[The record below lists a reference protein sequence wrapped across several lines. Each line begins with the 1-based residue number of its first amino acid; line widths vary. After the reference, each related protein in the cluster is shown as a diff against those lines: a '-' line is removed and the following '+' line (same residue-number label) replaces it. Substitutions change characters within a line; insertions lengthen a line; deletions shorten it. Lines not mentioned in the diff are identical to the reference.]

1 MKRKRETTFPQ
12 RVLIVGGTSG
22 IGRQLAISYLKRG
35 CRVAVTGR
43 RQTLLDAL
51 QQEYAGYP
59 LLTRAFDVTDQ
70 RVTEELACVVQQL
83 GGVDLCIYAA
93 GYGFGNLPL
102 EEELEVHAVQVNVQA
117 FVKVAVW
124 MYHSWNQQQ
133 QAGHFAVISSIAGLR
148 ALGVAPG
155 YSATK
160 HFQAFY
166 LKALRQLAVA
176 RRSKVHFTSIH
187 PGFVDT
193 DFIKGHQY
201 PMTMSV
207 DRAVACI
214 IKGLD
219 RRKNTLVVDRRWQMI
234 AALMHLI
241 PNGIWTRIG
250 VFFRGSDQVFPHD

>member
-1 MKRKRETTFPQ
+1 MRKIIALLL
-12 RVLIVGGTSG
+12 LILFACT
-22 IGRQLAISYLKRG
+22 
-35 CRVAVTGR
+35 
-43 RQTLLDAL
+43 
-51 QQEYAGYP
+51 
-59 LLTRAFDVTDQ
+59 
-70 RVTEELACVVQQL
+70 ACVRSDAEPEETVPIDEML
-83 GGVDLCIYAA
+83 KIRTWL
-93 GYGFGNLPL
+93 L